1 MQSKSK
7 NLSETITY
15 IRNQLIEEKQKAESQ
30 LRQMN
35 IDMNSN
41 RHGVNEY
48 DDVTERENLQQQ
60 VRHCRSVCADIKIQR
75 FIFLRPFNEPLEW
88 KLARVEEFRYIMPL
102 TACYHGFLYV
112 YVYPMFYP

>member
-1 MQSKSK
+1 MGFKDVQSKSK

-60 VRHCRSVCADIKIQR
+60 VRHCRAVCADIEIQR

-88 KLARVEEFRYIMPL
+88 K
-102 TACYHGFLYV
+102 
-112 YVYPMFYP
+112 

>member
-48 DDVTERENLQQQ
+48 DDVTERENLQQR
-60 VRHCRSVCADIKIQR
+60 VRHCRSVCADIKI
-75 FIFLRPFNEPLEW
+75 
-88 KLARVEEFRYIMPL
+88 
-102 TACYHGFLYV
+102 
-112 YVYPMFYP
+112 